1 MQDKQKVTLYLPP
14 GVHRQLKIKAAI
26 DDASMSGLVE
36 KALNFYLQYPEKVE
50 EIEAN
55 AHGRTHQVHIC
66 PECDAALVVRD
77 RELASI
83 KNQPSVISDDFSLE
97 VSDAVPLPKRSADV
111 EEEVLVSC

>member
-36 KALNFYLQYPEKVE
+36 KALNFYLQHPEKVE
-50 EIEAN
+50 EIETN

-77 RELASI
+77 RKLASI
-83 KNQPSVISDDFSLE
+83 KNQPNVISDDFPLE
-97 VSDAVPLPKRSADV
+97 VSEAVSLPKPSADV
-111 EEEVLVSC
+111 EEEALVSC

>member
-36 KALNFYLQYPEKVE
+36 KALSFYLQHPETVE

-55 AHGRTHQVHIC
+55 GHGRTHQVHIC

-77 RELASI
+77 GKLASL
-83 KNQPSVISDDFSLE
+83 KNQPSIINDDFPLE
-97 VSDAVPLPKRSADV
+97 VSETVPLPKHGADV